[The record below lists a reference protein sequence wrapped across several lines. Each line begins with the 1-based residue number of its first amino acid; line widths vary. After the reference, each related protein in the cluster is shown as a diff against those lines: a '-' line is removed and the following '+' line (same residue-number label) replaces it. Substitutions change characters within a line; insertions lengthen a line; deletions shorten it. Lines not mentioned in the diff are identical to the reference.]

1 MEGIDAI
8 QEFVSRAARRRRAYR
23 AWDAA
28 WATALGSV
36 VVAVLL
42 VVLSKLVPI
51 PKPWLI
57 GAGLAAGVAPLVAAI
72 WYFSKSLRVV
82 EAARWLDHKA
92 GLQERLA
99 TALEFGAPSKEL
111 NRWQEWVVRDA
122 ASSASSVDLKKLM
135 PLRFPRAGAYA
146 AGVAVLA
153 LALTLVPEYRSPK
166 QLAKAR
172 DKAVVQD
179 VGKNLGLVIR
189 KEQQKRTN
197 APVEVAK
204 PLENITALADRMTG
218 AKLTRNEGVTELA
231 KAADTLRKQAD
242 DLQKSPALQKMQE
255 AARSKSSENT
265 PSQAGL
271 QQKADALAKALGDK
285 AAKDPQGL
293 EKLQKDL
300 EKLREQAKAA
310 AKSGTPSPETRADLQ
325 RQSSELAKRAA
336 ELGAP
341 AESLEAAAES
351 LASADVE
358 RFMKNIDAATQDIG
372 QMAAAARQLA
382 GVKQQ
387 LQQAGKDLAE
397 QLKNGQAQEAS
408 QTLQKMMDQLA
419 KAGLTSEQ
427 QKQLASEL
435 SKALSPAEPYGK
447 VAEHLK
453 QALQECKGGQNQ
465 SANKSLAAA
474 KAELQKLSEQM
485 DNAQAMAEAMAALNK
500 AQQAMASGQMW
511 GQGNGNRPGYGNGNG
526 SGQGGKGGQGKGSG
540 GSGVGTWSK
549 DDPWAVPDRIDDRWD
564 NSGISRP
571 DLASKGHTE
580 RDSSTPNNLVPTKV
594 NGQFQPGGPMPS
606 ITLKGVSI
614 KGASSAQYTEAVTS
628 AQDEARAAL
637 SQEQIPKAYRN
648 AVRDYFGDLPKKE

>member
-1 MEGIDAI
+1 MGGLDAI
-8 QEFVSRAARRRRAYR
+8 QDFVSRAARRRRAYR

-28 WATALGSV
+28 WRVALGSV
-36 VVAVLL
+36 IVGMVL
-42 VVLSKLVPI
+42 VVVSKLVPI
-51 PKPWLI
+51 PRPWLI
-57 GAGLAAGVAPLVAAI
+57 EVAIAAAVAPLVVAL
-72 WYFSKSLRVV
+72 WWFSKSLRLV

-99 TALEFGAPSKEL
+99 TALEISTPATEL
-111 NRWQEWVVRDA
+111 NHWQQWGVQDA
-122 ASSASSVDLKKLM
+122 ASSASTVDLKKLM
-135 PLRFPRAGAYA
+135 PMRFPRTGGYTL
-146 AGVAVLA
+146 GVAVLA
-153 LALTLVPEYRSPK
+153 LALTFVPEYRSPK
-166 QLAKAR
+166 QLAKIH

-204 PLENITALADRMTG
+204 PLENLTALADRMAG

-231 KAADTLRKQAD
+231 KAADTLRKQAS
-242 DLQKSPALQKMQE
+242 DLQKSPALQKLQE
-255 AARSKSSENT
+255 AARAKSTENT
-265 PSQAGL
+265 PSPAGL

-285 AAKDPQGL
+285 TAKDPQGL

-300 EKLREQAKAA
+300 EHLREEAKAA
-310 AKSGTPSPETRADLQ
+310 AKAGTPSAETKADLQ
-325 RQSSELAKRAA
+325 RQASELAKRAA

-341 AESLEAAAES
+341 AENLEAAAEA

-474 KAELQKLSEQM
+474 KEELQKLSEQM
-485 DNAQAMAEAMAALNK
+485 DNAQAMAEAMAALNQ

-511 GQGNGNRPGYGNGNG
+511 GQGNGNRPGNGNG
-526 SGQGGKGGQGKGSG
+526 ENPGQGKGRG
-540 GSGVGTWSK
+540 GRGVGTWSK
-549 DDPWAVPDRIDDRWD
+549 DDPWAVPDRIEDRWD
-564 NSGISRP
+564 NSGVSRP
-571 DLASKGHTE
+571 DMAAKGHSE